1 MEQANSDRVAVRRG
15 CRGPAGR
22 RHRSRLGCPVG
33 AQKALCVWCLSKK
46 FRLGLR
52 SPSPLGCSAPQPA
65 SSLRIWLRA
74 MPVFTPDFR
83 RGCGDSPVS
92 IPASNSAIVMPKHRA
107 ISTMAWKERFFSPC
121 PAPQQ
126 KSDEHGHRRK
136 TVPASSPLLCRVH
149 VCDFPKRCVVPPV
162 RPGRDQ
168 FHVEACPLRK
178 SQSFHR

>member
-1 MEQANSDRVAVRRG
+1 MPWPCRALAQEPIALPGG
-15 CRGPAGR
+15 CSEGTLCLVLIQEVSPWLAISFAAWMLCAAARQFPQNLAASHAGVHARFPAWVWR
-22 RHRSRLGCPVG
+22 FSRLNTRQQFP
-33 AQKALCVWCLSKK
+33 
-46 FRLGLR
+46 
-52 SPSPLGCSAPQPA
+52 
-65 SSLRIWLRA
+65 
-74 MPVFTPDFR
+74 
-83 RGCGDSPVS
+83 
-92 IPASNSAIVMPKHRA
+92 IVMPKHRA